1 MGATPDQLKA
11 DIERTRGELTAD
23 VDALA
28 DKVSPTSIARRRT
41 EGVMQAASGVKERV
55 MGKADDLTSTAR
67 SGMNSAGSSAS
78 SAAGT
83 VGQAPTMVKQQ
94 AQGNPVAAGLIAFG
108 AGMLAATLFPSTQ
121 KENQLGTTVKEQGS
135 ELAQPVIAA
144 AKEAADQVRSDVQ
157 PAAQQA
163 VEQVKES
170 AKGAASTTADTAKE
184 HTSEVAD
191 AAKGGADAVRQDAR
205 S

>member
-1 MGATPDQLKA
+1 VGATPDQLKA

-41 EGVMQAASGVKERV
+41 EGMRQTAVGVKERV
-55 MGKADDLTSTAR
+55 MGKTDDLASTAR
-67 SGMNSAGSSAS
+67 GGMSSAGTGAS
-78 SAAGT
+78 SAAET

-94 AQGNPVAAGLIAFG
+94 TQGNPLAAGLIAFG
-108 AGMLAATLFPSTQ
+108 AGMLAATLFPGTQ

-135 ELAQPVIAA
+135 DLAQPVIAA

-157 PAAQQA
+157 PAAQEA

-184 HTSEVAD
+184 HSGKVAD
-191 AAKGGADAVRQDAR
+191 SAKSGADAVRQEAR

>member
-11 DIERTRGELTAD
+11 DIERTRTELSVD

-41 EGVMQAASGVKERV
+41 EGVKNRAVTVKERV
-55 MGKADDLTSTAR
+55 MGRADDLASTAR
-67 SGMNSAGSSAS
+67 SGMNSAGTSAS
-78 SAAGT
+78 SAADT

-108 AGMLAATLFPSTQ
+108 VGMLAATLFPATQ
-121 KENQLGTTVKEQGS
+121 KERELGATVKEQGS
-135 ELAQPVIAA
+135 DLAQPVIAA
-144 AKEAADQVRSDVQ
+144 AKDAAEQVRSDVQ
-157 PAAQQA
+157 PAAQEA
-163 VEQVKES
+163 VQQVKES
-170 AKGAASTTADTAKE
+170 AKGAANTTAETAKE
-184 HTSEVAD
+184 HSSDVAET
-191 AAKGGADAVRQDAR
+191 AKGSADAVRQEAR

>member
-1 MGATPDQLKA
+1 VGATPDQLKA

-41 EGVMQAASGVKERV
+41 EGMRQTAVGVKERV
-55 MGKADDLTSTAR
+55 MGKTDDLVSTAR
-67 SGMNSAGSSAS
+67 GGMSSAGTGAS
-78 SAAGT
+78 SAAET

-94 AQGNPVAAGLIAFG
+94 TQGNPLAAGLIAFG
-108 AGMLAATLFPSTQ
+108 AGMLAATLFPGTQ
-121 KENQLGTTVKEQGS
+121 KEDQLGTTVKEQGS
-135 ELAQPVIAA
+135 DLAQPVIAA

-157 PAAQQA
+157 PAAQEA

-184 HTSEVAD
+184 HSGKVAD
-191 AAKGGADAVRQDAR
+191 SAKSGADAVRQEAR

>member
-1 MGATPDQLKA
+1 
-11 DIERTRGELTAD
+11 
-23 VDALA
+23 
-28 DKVSPTSIARRRT
+28 
-41 EGVMQAASGVKERV
+41 
-55 MGKADDLTSTAR
+55 MGKADDLSSTAR
-67 SGMNSAGSSAS
+67 SGMNSAQSGAS

-108 AGMLAATLFPSTQ
+108 AGMLAATLFPGTQ
-121 KENQLGTTVKEQGS
+121 KENQLGATVKEQGS
-135 ELAQPVIAA
+135 DLAQPVLAA

-157 PAAQQA
+157 PAAQEA

-170 AKGAASTTADTAKE
+170 AKGAANTTAQTAKDHSGEVADTAK
-184 HTSEVAD
+184 S
-191 AAKGGADAVRQDAR
+191 GADAVRQEAR